1 MMTLRHLLPTGLLT
15 LATLY
20 LAGAAYNLHRLD
32 IEQALV
38 CADEGGLLIPAAA
51 QVCRAYVFQLR
62 GTADDIAR
70 LQAGAGMGFVVQ
82 GRASAQH
89 KAELVA
95 FFQAR
100 GLDIN
105 QPDAQGWLP
114 LHASI
119 LARQPDEVAILLA
132 HGADPLRVNNQQQT
146 ALALAQALQQR
157 KPDTKMQR
165 IIALLQARPAAGH

>member
-1 MMTLRHLLPTGLLT
+1 MKKRLLLPVGL

-20 LAGAAYNLHRLD
+20 LAGAAYSLHRLD

-62 GTADDIAR
+62 GTTDDIAR

-95 FFQAR
+95 FLQAR
-100 GLDIN
+100 GLDVN

-132 HGADPLRVNNQQQT
+132 HGADPLRVNDQQQT

-157 KPDTKMQR
+157 KPDAQLQR
-165 IIALLQARPAAGH
+165 IIALLQTPPAAGR